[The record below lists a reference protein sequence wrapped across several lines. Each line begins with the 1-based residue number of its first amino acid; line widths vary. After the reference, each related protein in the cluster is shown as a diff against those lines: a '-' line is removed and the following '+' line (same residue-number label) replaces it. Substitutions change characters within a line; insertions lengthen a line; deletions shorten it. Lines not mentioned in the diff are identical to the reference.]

1 MKKSIIGSA
10 LLGALISSGSVLAC
24 SNVFWDSPEG
34 VVLTR
39 TMDWMESTQPLLLTV
54 REGEKRYFHGSES
67 ENSYTVKHN
76 FLAVAGYGK
85 LVGEGVNEEGLH
97 SSLQYYQDMSAE
109 KASETQI
116 SQNEYVAY
124 ILANYA
130 SVQEVLDNVESI
142 DFGLTTIPTMA
153 EPPLWHYIVSDK
165 SGDRAVI
172 QYDKD
177 GIKIHRG
184 EDARVVTNTS
194 QAGLL
199 ESWNKKEKELKDSG
213 GYNSTFALGAGNT
226 ESEQRFLYANYYVSQ
241 LETATS
247 PLNAMMA
254 VEGTAFKVPQ
264 QAAYKPG
271 TVLATYATEYTIT
284 YNLNSGDVVFK
295 YSGENWSQEQWNY
308 KTILAS
314 DVDLAKPLYL

>member
-1 MKKSIIGSA
+1 MKKTLITSA
-10 LLGALISSGSVLAC
+10 LLSAVISSGSALAC

-54 REGEKRYFHGSES
+54 RKGEERYLHGSES
-67 ENSYTVKHN
+67 ENTYTVKHD
-76 FLAVAGYGK
+76 FLAIAGYGK
-85 LVGEGVNEEGLH
+85 LVGEGVNEKGLH
-97 SSLQYYQDMSAE
+97 SSLQYYREMSADT
-109 KASETQI
+109 ASETQL
-116 SQNEYVAY
+116 SQNEVVAY
-124 ILANYA
+124 VLANFA
-130 SVQEVLDNVESI
+130 SVEEVIENVEDI

-165 SGDRAVI
+165 SGDRALI
-172 QYDKD
+172 QYDAD
-177 GIKIHRG
+177 GMKIYRG
-184 EDARVVTNTS
+184 DDAQVVTNTS
-194 QAGLL
+194 QADLL
-199 ESWNKKEKELKDSG
+199 DAWKEKQKALKHSG

-226 ESEQRFLYANYYVSQ
+226 DSEQRFLFANYYVSQ

-247 PLNAMMA
+247 PTNAMMS

-271 TVLATYATEYTIT
+271 TALATYATEYTIT

-295 YSGENWSQEQWNY
+295 YSGENWSQEHWNY

-314 DVDLAKPLYL
+314 YKDVAKPLYQ